1 MSSLQNIN
9 LHPKLIPYLVSQKIF
24 SEKPLTVVDVGANN
38 AGFLP
43 MRDLGRSAADG
54 TGRTGN
60 QHRFAG
66 PDSARDHER
75 RPSRDV
81 GNPNGRCLIH

>member
-1 MSSLQNIN
+1 MLSVSATTMVGRSFV
-9 LHPKLIPYLVSQKIF
+9 LVLMKRSAP
-24 SEKPLTVVDVGANN
+24 EVLTVVDVGANN

-66 PDSARDHER
+66 PDPARDHER